1 MEELVRG
8 FGLVEGPVW
17 DPQRGLFFSDVH
29 GGGVYLLKPDDSTEV
44 VFPHRKGI
52 GGMCLHADGGLV
64 VSGRNIAFKGFDGLN
79 ETHVLLDRNPEQD
92 NVGYNDLTADAA
104 GRIYAGSLG
113 SAVFDEG
120 IAPKSGNLHLI
131 DLDGSIQVVATDV
144 RLTNGLAFSPDA
156 STLYHSDSRRQCVFC
171 YSVDADGTLSE
182 REVFATTQTG
192 VPDGLVVS
200 EDGAVWVALAG
211 GSGVGVYEPDGS
223 LRQEVTIPVPM
234 CTSVCFGGDDLRD
247 LYIVS
252 GSDGSDGDREGGIYR
267 CRSDVAG
274 LPVPTARVTIH

>member
-17 DPQRGLFFSDVH
+17 DPERGLFFSDVH
-29 GGGVYLLKPDDSTEV
+29 GGGVYRLKADGTAEV

-52 GGMCLHADGGLV
+52 GGLCLHTDGGLV
-64 VSGRNIAFKGFDGLN
+64 VSGRNVALKKFDGLD
-79 ETHVLLDRNPEQD
+79 ETYVLLDRDPEKD
-92 NVGYNDLTADAA
+92 NVGYNDLTTDAS

-120 IAPKSGNLHLI
+120 SVPKPGNLYLI
-131 DLDGSIQVVATDV
+131 DLDGSVQVVATDV

-156 STLYHSDSRRQCVFC
+156 STLYHADSRRQCVFC
-171 YSVDADGTLSE
+171 YPVSSDGTLGD
-182 REVFATTQTG
+182 RKVFITTETG
-192 VPDGLVVS
+192 VPDGLAVS
-200 EDGAVWVALAG
+200 EDGAVWIALAG
-211 GSGVGVYEPDGS
+211 GSGVGVYGSDGAHRET
-223 LRQEVTIPVPM
+223 LTIPVPM

-252 GSDGSDGDREGGIYR
+252 GSDGSEGEREGGIYR
-267 CRSDVAG
+267 YRSDVAG
-274 LPVPTARVTIH
+274 LSVPAARVTIH

>member
-17 DPQRGLFFSDVH
+17 DPERGLFFSDVH
-29 GGGVYLLKPDDSTEV
+29 GGGVYRLNADESAEI

-52 GGMCLHADGGLV
+52 GGMCLHEEGGLV
-64 VSGRNIAFKGFDGLN
+64 VGGRNIAFKGFDDLDR
-79 ETHVLLDRNPEQD
+79 TYVLLDRDPEND
-92 NVGYNDLTADAA
+92 NVGYNDLTADGS

-120 IAPKSGNLHLI
+120 EAPKSGNLYLI
-131 DLDGSIQVVATDV
+131 DLDGSSRVVATDV
-144 RLTNGLAFSPDA
+144 RLTNGLGFSPDA
-156 STLYHSDSRRQCVFC
+156 STLYHADSRRQCVFC
-171 YSVDADGTLSE
+171 YSVDSDGTLGD
-182 REVFATTQTG
+182 REVFVTPEKG
-192 VPDGLVVS
+192 VPDGLAVS

-211 GSGVGVYEPDGS
+211 GSGVGVFESDGAHRET
-223 LRQEVTIPVPM
+223 LMIPVPM

-252 GSDGSDGDREGGIYR
+252 GSDGSAGEREGGIYR
-267 CRSDVAG
+267 YRSDVAG
-274 LPVPTARVTIH
+274 IPVPVARVAIH

>member
-1 MEELVRG
+1 
-8 FGLVEGPVW
+8 
-17 DPQRGLFFSDVH
+17 
-29 GGGVYLLKPDDSTEV
+29 
-44 VFPHRKGI
+44 
-52 GGMCLHADGGLV
+52 MCLHADGGLV
-64 VSGRNIAFKGFDGLN
+64 GSGRNIAFKGFDGLN

-120 IAPKSGNLHLI
+120 SVPKSGNLYLI

-156 STLYHSDSRRQCVFC
+156 STLYHSDSRRQCVLC
-171 YSVDADGTLSE
+171 YSVDADGTLGE
-182 REVFATTQTG
+182 REVFATTKTG

-211 GSGVGVYEPDGS
+211 GSGVGVYELS
-223 LRQEVTIPVPM
+223 L
-234 CTSVCFGGDDLRD
+234 
-247 LYIVS
+247 
-252 GSDGSDGDREGGIYR
+252 
-267 CRSDVAG
+267 
-274 LPVPTARVTIH
+274 IHI